1 MPQRDKLG
9 NDWDDKSSYMYK
21 TEIKQKI
28 KYEKSDSMRTMQA
41 SVRYTVSI

>member
-9 NDWDDKSSYMYK
+9 NDWDDKSSHK

-28 KYEKSDSMRTMQA
+28 GYEKSESMRTMQA